1 VIEVEPVVIR
11 EKHVPVEVRLW
22 KQDPNFLA
30 VINDE
35 RDVKFLEP
43 YVGRTVTLKIENIY
57 VSGTLI
63 KVRHG
68 RKHELEVVLPKRL
81 KTTWEMLRHR
91 SIKHDAVVIIRLE
104 GDELYGVVEP

>member
-22 KQDPNFLA
+22 AQRPNYLA

-43 YVGRTVTLKIENIY
+43 YIGQTVTLKIDNIY

-63 KVRHG
+63 KVKHG

-81 KTTWEMLRHR
+81 APTWEMLRRR

-104 GDELYGVVEP
+104 NEEEEVVEP